1 MSMRPSIR
9 KAVIFTSSAVAILYL
24 VYRGVFTLNL
34 NTSYAVFA
42 SLFLYIGELYGVMN
56 MLLYFVQVWDAYE
69 PPQKPLLEG
78 VRTVDIFVPTYNED
92 PDLLRMTLQACLRL
106 DYPHKRI
113 FLCDDGKRPA
123 AEALAK
129 DLGVTYMIR
138 PDNRHA
144 KAGNLNHAFAKT
156 DGEFIIIFD
165 ADHVPDPN
173 FITRLIGYFEDE
185 KMGFVQ
191 TPHGFYNF
199 ESFQA
204 RLNHAKGS
212 YWEEGQLFYHVIQP
226 GRNHWNAPIFAGSA
240 AMFRRK
246 ALEEVG
252 FIAVETITED
262 MHTGLRMHS
271 KGWKSLGISVRMI
284 TGQAAQDVTTFH
296 TQRLRWGEGNLSVLA
311 YDNPLTMPGLNWGQ
325 RLCYFGTMINW
336 CGGVFKLPIYL
347 TPLLMLYTGVPPV
360 REFTWTL
367 AILMSFYMLCSI
379 FGVKYISNGYGS
391 VWYSELF
398 TMASFWTQVRG
409 TMRAIFWR
417 KFQQFIVTKKRG
429 RQAKS
434 IWPFV
439 RPQLIL
445 IFISVLALVWAWSR
459 VILGISDDVF
469 KPVLA
474 SFWALFH
481 MLLAYLVVRRALWP
495 DDRRYT
501 TRHIVH
507 LPIAYEVAADAP
519 SGPRRGYGVTA
530 DLNDMGVGFVA
541 YERLPEGAPL
551 RLTLYGGGD
560 EIECIGSIKS
570 WRPLT
575 PKSAEPAGG
584 ATGYH
589 YGIAFDE
596 PSAVQKDSLNHLC
609 LHYAVP
615 RLYAFYE
622 QEHQRMDDVIKAQL
636 ANLFLHRRSTRRRDF
651 HLPVFVALKEGGP
664 ILPAVTED
672 ISSKAMAV
680 MAEEEVAPGTECPFM
695 LTTPLGEVKG
705 MSRVLRSVP
714 RQYAA
719 RRFYLC
725 VLEFAEFEGGG
736 RIILDALLD
745 KSAGKRLHDILT
757 PTRLPMP
764 VPVNRPLATGMA
776 AAAIF
781 IFAELGLFRWVYND
795 DFFLQGVAYAD
806 RQISPE
812 DSANID
818 RIYAA
823 TMRETYPS
831 TDRLVLLGHSLQRMD
846 RTAELAEV
854 TKVLG
859 PRDRNNL
866 GLQLALAFAYDQR
879 EDYDQA
885 DIEYRRLFAALDAG
899 KIPEARREELMA
911 GAARCSVHA
920 GRQELAGERY
930 RQLLERFPDRPAY
943 RNEFA
948 GILLDG
954 GRLDEAAELY
964 QGHNPDYEGRVLLVM
979 IYTSAK
985 NSAAAER
992 EARALL
998 KDNPGDATAEG
1009 LLADV
1014 LNLRGDFRQA
1024 RSIYER
1030 LLKSNASDLKLAVQ
1044 LAHTSLW
1051 AKNYQEA
1058 LERFQALADQGI
1070 LENPE
1075 ALRKFPDLPRAYVNA
1090 AANAPDVKAVGL
1102 QTILQLTDHALAEK
1116 TNDAAF
1122 LAQLGYVLHRLEEFD
1137 QSSAVLQRALELDPN
1152 DASTRRQL
1160 AGVLVALGKPD
1171 DALKLLQGRENS
1183 LDAHIMMVD
1192 VYAAAKDYA
1201 SAERECRELLKG
1213 RPTDQELRFRLANIL
1228 SWNKQYPQALEAF
1241 AELVKADPKNPE
1253 YAVRQAETT
1262 LWSGDCK
1269 GALEMYQVQ
1278 LTADFDRPA
1287 LWWGFVDAAAGATAM
1302 TEGQVSVAVA
1312 VADKTIKGE
1321 HKSARVVEIFRKQG
1335 KEMTEVSYLTRLGWV
1350 LQHHAKD
1357 ADRAGEVLNLAL
1369 ALQPREPG
1377 VRKELA
1383 GVLAAAARYADALRM
1398 YEGLQLEWQD
1408 RLPLARI
1415 YAAAEDFTG
1424 ATEQCRLALDKQPLD
1439 KDAQRLLADVLSWK
1453 GDYPPSLEQFAR
1465 LVKAFPDDK
1474 DIRRRQ
1480 AEVTLWSGNALRAL
1494 ELYQAALV
1502 DGGDQQLL
1510 STGFMEAAG
1519 RLDQLTPQQ
1528 SVRAKE
1534 IAAVVARSGDRATT
1548 ADPANVERIARTA
1561 WVLYH
1566 HLNDKKGAQTLALQ
1580 AAALPTDDP
1589 AALTRL
1595 GWILHEM
1602 GDKEESQK
1610 VLDKAVALKPRV
1622 ASVRKELAGV
1632 LTAVQRF
1639 PEARALLEGLAKDY
1653 PKNIAL
1659 QGDLARVSLWAGNPA
1674 EALARLQT
1682 ILETDFQQ
1690 PELWRSYADA
1700 ASVVPELNPKQTDLA
1715 LRIADQPTPRV
1726 SKPEDAVFLSRL
1738 GWALYR
1744 EGERTKTP
1752 TLRSRAGV
1760 LLDRAVA
1767 LQPKDAKAREEIAG
1781 VLVAAGRSKQ
1791 ALPWLEELAQARPGD
1806 AELQARL
1813 AQVALWGGDPVG
1825 ALNRLE
1831 HLLAANDAPSPLWA
1845 VYADAA
1851 AAAAKGVMTTQ
1862 QIDRVV
1868 KLADSAPPETAPDK
1882 TLYQSRLAWVLYRE
1896 GRKDKADVL
1905 LEKVLAAAP
1914 VVARSPDRA
1923 TTAARREIA
1932 GVLTAAGRFKEALAW
1947 LNELAI
1953 SDPTDVVLQGQLAQ
1967 TTLWSGDPK
1976 GALPRLRVALTAN
1989 FDQPELWAST
1999 IDAAAGAT
2007 KGTLTRAEV
2016 QLLLRIAERPVPA
2029 TAPDKAIY
2037 LSRLAWV
2044 LYREEEQARA
2054 GELLDQ
2060 ATALNPKDPKTRRE
2074 LAGVLTAVGKNEAG
2088 IRLYEGLTLDLE
2100 DRFQMVVLYCAA
2112 RRFAE
2117 AEKHCRA
2124 ILLEKPKEPRAR
2136 RWLADVLLWSN
2147 QYAAALGQYQQ
2158 LLVADFEQPALW
2170 PSYVEAASRADAL
2183 TEDQT
2188 RLALEIIDQ
2197 DEDDDQD
2204 SVYLARIAL
2213 LLHRHVE
2220 QKKALPRLAGQ
2231 TVGLLASPLAPG
2243 ALLTTVA
2250 TVAESER
2257 PTQSRTLLAR
2267 AVAARPQQ
2275 NPTALA
2281 RLAFMAH
2288 QMSRT
2293 VEATKLL
2300 DEAIALRPEEPAVRR
2315 ELGDSLVAMGR
2326 LEAALP
2332 WFEELAA
2339 ANPKDAELQVRLA
2352 QVTVWSGAY
2361 AKGLD
2366 RMGKVL
2372 KADFQQPILWP
2383 TYVDAASGAPSMTE
2397 TQMELALR
2405 IAAQPIP
2412 FKDEVAQSLFVT
2424 RLAWVF
2430 IRESEHAKGDGWQND
2445 ANKLLNQALK
2455 LAARD
2460 LKARRELA
2468 GVLGA
2473 ARRFKE
2479 ALTLYEELAEA
2490 YPSDRELRVHVA
2502 EMSLWS
2508 GAYAKAVARYED
2520 LLQANF
2526 DQPTLWR
2533 GYVDSA
2539 SGAPS
2544 LTATQTQLVLRVAG
2558 QAPIFKDG
2566 DDEAAYLSRL
2576 AWALVRET
2584 DKDKADDEKQ
2594 AKAAILLAR
2603 AVALKP
2609 QDPKVRR
2616 ELAGVLAA
2624 AGQSDAGLAMYEG
2637 LTLTAEDR
2645 LQLISLYAAAKRFP
2659 EAQAQCLALLK
2670 EKPNDH
2676 EGRIMLARTTLWA
2689 GDSAAAL
2696 EQMQTLLAEDFEQ
2709 PDLWTSFVDAASAA
2723 QEMKPA
2729 QLALALRIAER
2740 PIKTQRTPVVFLSR
2754 LAWTL
2759 VREGKAAKD
2768 EKLLKRAAVLLEQA
2782 MALKPREPAERREV
2796 AGVLASLGD
2805 NKGALKLLAG
2815 LEAKGVADLALRVSL
2830 YAADKDFEAAEKAAR
2845 QWVEQA
2851 PDDFE
2856 ARFQLANVLS
2866 WNKQYDEAAPM
2877 FQQLAETKP
2886 DDPRLPPRLAEI
2898 ALWSGQYDLALDRYY
2913 LLLKP
2918 NWRQPDLWQGYIDAA
2933 SATKQLP
2940 AEPHKAMLLQIY
2952 EKMLETPSEDAA
2964 FLGRFAWTLR
2974 RVDEPKKSVALLKRV
2989 VEIDPKSREMRRQLA
3004 DALSA
3009 AEMYAEAEKQ
3019 YQILLRSAP
3028 ESP

>member
-1 MSMRPSIR
+1 MSMRPLIR
-9 KAVIFTSSAVAILYL
+9 KAVIFASSAVAILYL
-24 VYRGVFTLNL
+24 LYRGVFTLNL

-69 PPQKPLLEG
+69 PSQKPLLDG

-92 PDLLRMTLQACLRL
+92 PDLLRMTLQACLHL

-113 FLCDDGKRPA
+113 FICDDGKRPA
-123 AEALAK
+123 VEALAK

-252 FIAVETITED
+252 YIAVETITED
-262 MHTGLRMHS
+262 MHTGLRMHA

-311 YDNPLTMPGLNWGQ
+311 YDNPLTMRGLTWGQ

-367 AILMSFYMLCSI
+367 AVLMSLYMLFSI

-439 RPQLIL
+439 RPQLVL

-459 VILGISDDVF
+459 VTMGISDDVF
-469 KPVLA
+469 KPILA

-495 DDRRYT
+495 DDRRYS

-507 LPIAYEVAADAP
+507 LPIAYEVAAEAP
-519 SGPRRGYGVTA
+519 GGLRRGFGVTA
-530 DLNDMGVGFVA
+530 DLNDMGVGLVA

-551 RLTLYGGGD
+551 RLTLYGGGNA
-560 EIECIGSIKS
+560 IECIGNIKS

-575 PKSAEPAGG
+575 SKVAEPAGG

-589 YGIAFDE
+589 YGIAFEE
-596 PSAVQKDSLNHLC
+596 PSVVQKDSLNHLC

-622 QEHQRMDDVIKAQL
+622 KEHQRMDDAVKAQL
-636 ANLFLHRRSTRRRDF
+636 AHLFLHRRSTRRRGF
-651 HLPVFVALKEGGP
+651 HLPVFVILKEGGP
-664 ILPAVTED
+664 LLPAVTED

-680 MAEEEVAPGTECPFM
+680 MVEEETAPGTECPFT

-705 MSRVLRSVP
+705 MGRVLKCVP
-714 RQYAA
+714 RIYAA
-719 RRFYLC
+719 RRFFLC

-745 KSAGKRLHDILT
+745 KCAGKRLHNVLT

-764 VPVNRPLATGMA
+764 IPVNRPLATGMA

-795 DFFLQGVAYAD
+795 DFFLQGVASSN
-806 RQISPE
+806 QPIGPQE
-812 DSANID
+812 SANID

-823 TMRETYPS
+823 TMRESYPG

-846 RTAELAEV
+846 RTSELAEV

-866 GLQLALAFAYDQR
+866 DLQLALAFAYDQR
-879 EDYDQA
+879 ENYDQA
-885 DIEYRRLFAALDAG
+885 DAEYRKLIKALDEG
-899 KIPEARREELMA
+899 KIPEGRREELMA
-911 GAARCSVHA
+911 AAARCAVHA
-920 GRQELAGERY
+920 GRQELAGMRY
-930 RQLLERFPDRPAY
+930 RQLLASFPDRPTF

-948 GILLDG
+948 GVLLDG
-954 GRLDEAAELY
+954 GRLDEAAELF
-964 QGHNPDYEGRVLLVM
+964 QRHNPDYEGRIILVM

-985 NSAAAER
+985 NTVAAER

-1014 LNLRGDFRQA
+1014 LNLRGDYRQA
-1024 RSIYER
+1024 RAIYER
-1030 LLKSNASDLKLAVQ
+1030 LLKSNTSDLKLAVQ

-1058 LERFQALADQGI
+1058 LERFQAVADRGV
-1070 LENPE
+1070 LDDPE
-1075 ALRKFPDLPRAYVNA
+1075 ALHKFPDLPRAYVNA
-1090 AANAPDVKAVGL
+1090 AANAPDVKAVGR
-1102 QTILQLTDHALAEK
+1102 QTILQLAEHALAEK
-1116 TNDAAF
+1116 SNDASF

-1137 QSSAVLQRALELDPN
+1137 QSSAVLQRALDLDPN

-1160 AGVLVALGKPD
+1160 AGVLVALNKPD

-1213 RPTDQELRFRLANIL
+1213 RPDDQELRLRLANIL
-1228 SWNKQYPQALEAF
+1228 SWNKQYPQALEVF

-1269 GALEMYQVQ
+1269 GSLELYQSQ

-1302 TEGQVSVAVA
+1302 TEGQIRVAVA
-1312 VADKTIKGE
+1312 VADKTVKGE
-1321 HKSARVVEIFRKQG
+1321 HKSDRVVEIFRKQG

-1350 LQHHAKD
+1350 LQHHARD
-1357 ADRAGEVLNLAL
+1357 ADRAGAVLDLAL
-1369 ALQPREPG
+1369 ALQPRQPAA
-1377 VRKELA
+1377 RKELA
-1383 GVLAAAARYADALRM
+1383 GVLAAATRYTDALRL
-1398 YEGLQLEWQD
+1398 YDGLPLEWQD

-1415 YAAAEDFTG
+1415 YAAAEDFDL
-1424 ATEQCRLALDKQPLD
+1424 AAEQCRLALEKQPLD

-1453 GDYPPSLEQFAR
+1453 GDYSASLEQFAR
-1465 LVKAFPDDK
+1465 LVKVFPDDK
-1474 DIRRRQ
+1474 ELRRRH
-1480 AEVTLWSGNALRAL
+1480 AEVTLWGGNPRQALD
-1494 ELYQAALV
+1494 LYQAALA
-1502 DGGDQQLL
+1502 DEPDQPLL
-1510 STGFMEAAG
+1510 SAGFMESAG
-1519 RLDQLTPQQ
+1519 RLDQLTPEQIA
-1528 SVRAKE
+1528 RARE
-1534 IAAVVARSGDRATT
+1534 IAAGPIT
-1548 ADPANVERIARTA
+1548 AEPGNIEQMARTA
-1561 WVLYH
+1561 WVQYH
-1566 HLNDKKGAQTLALQ
+1566 HLGDKKGARTLAMQ
-1580 AAALPTDDP
+1580 AAAIPTDDP

-1602 GDKEESQK
+1602 GDKEESQRI
-1610 VLDKAVALKPRV
+1610 LDKAVALKPRG
-1622 ASVRKELAGV
+1622 ASIRKELAGV

-1639 PEARALLEGLAKDY
+1639 AESRALLEALAKDH
-1653 PKNIAL
+1653 PKDVAL

-1674 EALARLQT
+1674 EALSRVQA
-1682 ILETDFQQ
+1682 ILESDFQQ
-1690 PELWRSYADA
+1690 PELWRTYADA
-1700 ASVVPELNPKQTDLA
+1700 ASRVPELNPKQTDVA
-1715 LRIADQPTPRV
+1715 LRIANQPTPQMG
-1726 SKPEDAVFLSRL
+1726 KEDEALYLSRL

-1752 TLRSRAGV
+1752 ALRNRSGV

-1767 LQPKDAKAREEIAG
+1767 LQPKDPKAREELAG

-1791 ALPWLEELAQARPGD
+1791 ALPWLEELAQARPND
-1806 AELQARL
+1806 MELQARL
-1813 AQVALWGGDPVG
+1813 AQVALWGGDAAG
-1825 ALNRLE
+1825 SLNRLE
-1831 HLLAANDAPSPLWA
+1831 RLLTANDAPSPLWG

-1868 KLADSAPPETAPDK
+1868 KLADSAPPDAVAEK

-1896 GRKDKADVL
+1896 GRKDKADFL
-1905 LEKVLAAAP
+1905 LGKVLTAAP
-1914 VVARSPDRA
+1914 RDPK
-1923 TTAARREIA
+1923 ARREIA
-1932 GVLTAAGRFKEALAW
+1932 GVLTAAGRFKEALVW
-1947 LNELAI
+1947 LNELAS
-1953 SDPTDVVLQGQLAQ
+1953 SDPTDAELQGQLAQ
-1967 TTLWSGDPK
+1967 TILWSGDPT
-1976 GALPRLRVALTAN
+1976 GALPRLYEALTAN
-1989 FDQPELWAST
+1989 FDQPGLWAST
-1999 IDAAAGAT
+1999 IDAAAGTT

-2016 QLLLRIAERPVPA
+2016 LLVLRIAKRPVPE
-2029 TAPDKAIY
+2029 TAPDKALY

-2044 LYREEEQARA
+2044 VYREEEQVLA

-2060 ATALNPKDPKTRRE
+2060 ATALDPKDPKTRRE
-2074 LAGVLTAVGKNEAG
+2074 LASVLTAVGKNDAG
-2088 IRLYEGLTLDLE
+2088 LRLYEGLTLDLE

-2124 ILLEKPKEPRAR
+2124 ILAEKPGEPRAR

-2158 LLVADFEQPALW
+2158 LLAADFEQPALW
-2170 PSYVEAASRADAL
+2170 PSYVEAASRAETL

-2188 RLALEIIDQ
+2188 RLALQIIDQ
-2197 DEDDDQD
+2197 DDDDAQD
-2204 SVYLARIAL
+2204 SVYLARTAL
-2213 LLHRHVE
+2213 LLNRHVE
-2220 QKKALPRLAGQ
+2220 RKKALPLLAGQ

-2243 ALLTTVA
+2243 ALLASAA
-2250 TVAESER
+2250 TAAEGLR

-2267 AVAARPQQ
+2267 SIAARPQQ

-2281 RLAFMAH
+2281 RLAFMAY
-2288 QMSRT
+2288 QVGET
-2293 VEATKLL
+2293 ADATKLL
-2300 DEAIALRPEEPAVRR
+2300 DEAIALKPEEPAVRR

-2326 LEAALP
+2326 LEAALS

-2339 ANPKDAELQVRLA
+2339 ANPKDVELQVRLA

-2366 RMGKVL
+2366 RLEKVL
-2372 KADFQQPILWP
+2372 NADFQQPILWP

-2397 TQMELALR
+2397 TQRELALR
-2405 IAAQPIP
+2405 IAAQPLPIRE
-2412 FKDEVAQSLFVT
+2412 EVAQSLFLT

-2430 IRESEHAKGDGWQND
+2430 IRESEHARGDAWQSD
-2445 ANKLLNQALK
+2445 ANKLLDRAVN
-2455 LAARD
+2455 LASRD
-2460 LKARRELA
+2460 GNARRELA

-2473 ARRFKE
+2473 ARRFHE
-2479 ALTLYEELAEA
+2479 ALSLYEQLAET
-2490 YPSDRELRVHVA
+2490 YPSDRELRIHVA

-2539 SGAPS
+2539 SGAKS
-2544 LTATQTQLVLRVAG
+2544 LTATQTQLVLQIAG
-2558 QAPIFKDG
+2558 QTPAFKDG

-2576 AWALVRET
+2576 AWALVREA
-2584 DKDKADDEKQ
+2584 DKDKADDEKREK
-2594 AKAAILLAR
+2594 AKALLAR
-2603 AVALKP
+2603 AVILKP

-2624 AGQSDAGLAMYEG
+2624 AGHGDAGLAMYEG
-2637 LTLTAEDR
+2637 LTLNADDR

-2670 EKPNDH
+2670 EKPDDH
-2676 EGRIMLARTTLWA
+2676 EARVLLARTTLWA

-2696 EQMQTLLAEDFEQ
+2696 EQMKTLLAENFEQ
-2709 PDLWTSFVDAASAA
+2709 PDLWTSFVDAAAAA

-2729 QLALALRIAER
+2729 QLALVLRIAEQ
-2740 PIKTQRTPVVFLSR
+2740 PIKLQRASVVYLSR
-2754 LAWTL
+2754 LAWTM
-2759 VREGKAAKD
+2759 VREGKAAKN
-2768 EKLLKRAAVLLEQA
+2768 EKLLKRAAALLDQA
-2782 MALKPREPAERREV
+2782 LALKPREPAERREL
-2796 AGVLASLGD
+2796 AGVLASIGD
-2805 NKGALKLLAG
+2805 NKGALQLLGG
-2815 LEAKGVADLALRVSL
+2815 LEADGAADLALRVSL
-2830 YAADKDFEAAEKAAR
+2830 YAADKDFEVAEKAAR
-2845 QWVEQA
+2845 RWVELE
-2851 PDDFE
+2851 PTNFE

-2866 WNKQYDEAAPM
+2866 WNKQFAEAAQM
-2877 FQQLAETKP
+2877 FQQLAEVKS

-2898 ALWSGQYDLALDRYY
+2898 ALWSGQYDVALDRYY
-2913 LLLKP
+2913 LLLKAD
-2918 NWRQPDLWQGYIDAA
+2918 WRQPELWQGYINAA

-2940 AEPHKAMLLQIY
+2940 ADPHKAMLLNIY
-2952 EKMLETPSEDAA
+2952 AKLLETPSEDAA

-2974 RVDEPKKSVALLKRV
+2974 RVDEPKKSVALLKRAV
-2989 VEIDPKSREMRRQLA
+2989 DLDPKSREMRRQLA

-3019 YQILLRSAP
+3019 YQLLLRAAP
-3028 ESP
+3028 